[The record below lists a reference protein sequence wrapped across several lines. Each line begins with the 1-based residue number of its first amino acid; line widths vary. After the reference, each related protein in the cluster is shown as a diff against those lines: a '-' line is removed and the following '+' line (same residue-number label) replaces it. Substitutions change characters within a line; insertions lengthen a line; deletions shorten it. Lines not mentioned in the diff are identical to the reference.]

1 MTINGYIFYRGK
13 LEPIVGI
20 HSDSIG
26 NLKQAIDKG
35 YVRIRDHGQRVAFQG
50 RSKRLVESAI
60 AVFQETIRFP
70 QITCMEW
77 PGHYSEDQR

>member
-1 MTINGYIFYRGK
+1 MQGYIFYRGE
-13 LEPIVGI
+13 LSAIDGI

-26 NLKQAIDKG
+26 NLQSAIASG

-70 QITCMEW
+70 KIICAEW
-77 PGHYSEDQR
+77 PGHYVETIL